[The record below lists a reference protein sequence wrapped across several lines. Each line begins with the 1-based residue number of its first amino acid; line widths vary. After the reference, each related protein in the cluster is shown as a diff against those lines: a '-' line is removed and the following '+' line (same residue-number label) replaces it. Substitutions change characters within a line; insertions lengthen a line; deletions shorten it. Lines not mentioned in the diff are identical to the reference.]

1 MGEWLFKSKGKPV
14 LVLGVQCHNSS
25 AYDAAEMETAWQVL
39 EQMNG
44 NTMEVPVYWDK
55 IEPEEGRFDFSIVDD
70 LLDQARARGKYLIF
84 LWFATWKN
92 GSMKYCPL
100 WVKHDQE
107 RFHRVINQDGTAL
120 PLLSPHC
127 AGNRNADAK
136 AFRELM
142 KYIGKADSEHQTVL
156 AVQVENEPG
165 YAARTVC
172 DYGPDG
178 REAAAG
184 RVPGEVLDFIIS
196 EGAGSEFDAWKA
208 AGGRAGGTWQEVFG
222 SRGYDLMTAH
232 AVASYIDYVAAC
244 GKAEYELPMYV
255 NVWLDHQ
262 LWDQPGLGYPAGA
275 PVTRNLVL
283 WKSCTPHLDV
293 IAPDVYLQPMSQ
305 VKEIYSAYARPDN
318 PLYIPESSP
327 AVSNALNMVRAFAE
341 HGLQGICYFGAE
353 SYLNLQG
360 ELEEGAEPGR
370 QNYQFLGAIA
380 PLLIKYRGTDR
391 IHALYQEEFAL
402 EMQLKLRNYEAVVS
416 FDSNPA
422 ADLGRIRSRRV
433 GWFNKKWEGKAPRGR
448 GILIECEDGTLYLA
462 GAGIRLSLRRFHD
475 EGVPYSPIVEERHVN
490 YDLVW
495 EGTLSSD
502 CTFTRRRIRSGDET
516 DNAIFATPDSGV
528 IKIVLGD

>member
-1 MGEWLFKSKGKPV
+1 MGEWIFQSKGKPV

-55 IEPEEGRFDFSIVDD
+55 IEPEEGRFDFSIVGD

-127 AGNRNADAK
+127 ACNRNADAK

-142 KYIGKADSEHQTVL
+142 KYIGKADSEHHTVL

-165 YAARTVC
+165 YAARAVC

-184 RVPGEVLDFIIS
+184 
-196 EGAGSEFDAWKA
+196 
-208 AGGRAGGTWQEVFG
+208 
-222 SRGYDLMTAH
+222 
-232 AVASYIDYVAAC
+232 
-244 GKAEYELPMYV
+244 
-255 NVWLDHQ
+255 
-262 LWDQPGLGYPAGA
+262 
-275 PVTRNLVL
+275 
-283 WKSCTPHLDV
+283 
-293 IAPDVYLQPMSQ
+293 
-305 VKEIYSAYARPDN
+305 
-318 PLYIPESSP
+318 
-327 AVSNALNMVRAFAE
+327 
-341 HGLQGICYFGAE
+341 
-353 SYLNLQG
+353 
-360 ELEEGAEPGR
+360 
-370 QNYQFLGAIA
+370 
-380 PLLIKYRGTDR
+380 
-391 IHALYQEEFAL
+391 AL
-402 EMQLKLRNYEAVVS
+402 EMQRKLRNYEAVVS

-462 GAGIRLSLRRFHD
+462 GAGIRLSLRRSHD

-502 CTFTRRRIRSGDET
+502 CTFVRRRIRSGDET